1 MRMSGNEISYE
12 IVKKIGVISRYT
24 TGWSKEI
31 NLVSWNEGPAKYDI
45 RDWAPDHEHMSRG
58 AALTEQELAQLM
70 NHVLEKTPEIKNIMD
85 NEKHKVQTEPER

>member
-1 MRMSGNEISYE
+1 MRNSNEISFE
-12 IVKKIGVISRYT
+12 IVKRIGIIERRPS
-24 TGWSKEI
+24 GWSKEV
-31 NLVSWNEGPAKYDI
+31 NLVSWNGGPAKYDI

-58 AALTEQELAQLM
+58 AALTEQELARLM

>member
-12 IVKKIGVISRYT
+12 IVKKIGVINRYP

-31 NLVSWNEGPAKYDI
+31 NIVSWNEGPAKYDI

-58 AALTEQELAQLM
+58 AALTEQELARLM
-70 NHVLEKTPEIKNIMD
+70 NHVLEKTPEIKNIME
-85 NEKHKVQTEPER
+85 NEKHKAQKDLER

>member
-1 MRMSGNEISYE
+1 MSGNEISYE
-12 IVKKIGVISRYT
+12 IVKKIGVINRYP

-58 AALTEQELAQLM
+58 ATLTEQELARLM
-70 NHVLEKTPEIKNIMD
+70 NHVLEKTPEITSIMD
-85 NEKHKVQTEPER
+85 NEKHKAQKEPER